1 MNLFEYL
8 YAFLLGDM
16 FGYIYMRT
24 SKLRYSTAMHMIIN
38 FNGGVLAPWILT
50 RVDLDQLDKVSQ
62 AAENGNVAAMEQ
74 WASQNATGL
83 AIMLVYFLL
92 YGAVILAGFVLLIR
106 NFRKAEFYIAPE
118 ELPRGV
124 RAKTVYGNVGMVTF
138 IVLTVLLTAISLF
151 L

>member
-1 MNLFEYL
+1 
-8 YAFLLGDM
+8 
-16 FGYIYMRT
+16 
-24 SKLRYSTAMHMIIN
+24 
-38 FNGGVLAPWILT
+38 
-50 RVDLDQLDKVSQ
+50 
-62 AAENGNVAAMEQ
+62 MEQ
-74 WASQNATGL
+74 WASQNAAGL

-118 ELPRGV
+118 ELPRGTGA
-124 RAKTVYGNVGMVTF
+124 RTVYGNVGMVTF

>member
-1 MNLFEYL
+1 
-8 YAFLLGDM
+8 
-16 FGYIYMRT
+16 
-24 SKLRYSTAMHMIIN
+24 MI
-38 FNGGVLAPWILT
+38 
-50 RVDLDQLDKVSQ
+50 
-62 AAENGNVAAMEQ
+62 
-74 WASQNATGL
+74 
-83 AIMLVYFLL
+83 LV
-92 YGAVILAGFVLLIR
+92 GFVLLIR